1 MYRKTVSLLL
11 VLACLALA
19 TACGKKDSEIN
30 SFVTEINTFTD
41 ELVKKV
47 ESAPTPSQGVDDAQ
61 KHLDSRKADLK
72 AKFDSVKNIGENQV
86 SKETRDKLQK
96 DLTEDGTKMGQLIQ
110 KYGSDP
116 AVNTKLRKLTQDFL
130 DLFKM

>member
-1 MYRKTVSLLL
+1 MYRKSISLVL

-19 TACGKKDSEIN
+19 ACGKKDDQIN
-30 SFVTEINTFTD
+30 SFVNEINTFTD

-47 ESAPTPSQGVDDAQ
+47 ESAPSPAEGVDEAQ
-61 KHLDSRKADLK
+61 KYMDSRKADLR

-86 SKETRDKLQK
+86 SEETKKKMQ
-96 DLTEDGTKMGQLIQ
+96 ESFYNDGVKVGQLTS

-116 AVNTKLRKLTQDFL
+116 EVKTKLEKLSKDFIE
-130 DLFKM
+130 LFKM